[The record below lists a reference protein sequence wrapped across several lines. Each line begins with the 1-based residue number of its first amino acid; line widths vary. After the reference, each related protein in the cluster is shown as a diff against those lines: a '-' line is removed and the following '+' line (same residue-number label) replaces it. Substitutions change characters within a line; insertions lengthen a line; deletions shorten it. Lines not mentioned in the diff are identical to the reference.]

1 MHGEQSQR
9 LSPSDPALAPKSL
22 MASPGMQVPLP
33 GQKRPEKN
41 SIRTEK
47 VTEQPK
53 KGLLQTFQLQPSAVY
68 LCPYIAYRNAR
79 TSKSTDLG
87 INQFYSLERRKGS
100 M

>member
-1 MHGEQSQR
+1 
-9 LSPSDPALAPKSL
+9 

-47 VTEQPK
+47 VRATK
-53 KGLLQTFQLQPSAVY
+53 KSLLQTFQLQPSAVY

-87 INQFYSLERRKGS
+87 INLILFTREEKGQYVTPIEAPAEKKYFL
-100 M
+100 